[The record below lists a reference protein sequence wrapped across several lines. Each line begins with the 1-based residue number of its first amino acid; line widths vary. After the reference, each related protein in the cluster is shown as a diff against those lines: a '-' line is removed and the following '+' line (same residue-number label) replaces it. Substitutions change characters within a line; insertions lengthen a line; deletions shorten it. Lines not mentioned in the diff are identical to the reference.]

1 MGVAAGRSRRNRRE
15 VIEEVLVAAV
25 GHELAGHGD
34 HAVWTCLKGPGGCY
48 RVGGLVALVGRDD
61 AADLGKVG
69 VAMACSAPG
78 GSGVGDE
85 GGALLEGAIDEAVVG
100 ALAEDAGAGPRVQS
114 RGVAAA
120 AAHACRRRRLCG
132 ADAAG
137 HMAATTRG
145 PWRSRFP
152 VLVCG
157 RGAGVLPTRAGM

>member
-1 MGVAAGRSRRNRRE
+1 MGVTAGRSRRNRRE

-34 HAVWTCLKGPGGCY
+34 HAVWTCLEGRSGCY

-61 AADLGKVG
+61 AADLGKAG
-69 VAMACSAPG
+69 VVVARSAPG

-85 GGALLEGAIDEAVVG
+85 GGALLEGAVDDAVVG

-114 RGVAAA
+114 RSGAAA
-120 AAHACRRRRLCG
+120 AARACRRRCLCG

-137 HMAATTRG
+137 AQGGDRTWAMALKVPRPRVRA
-145 PWRSRFP
+145 WRW
-152 VLVCG
+152 
-157 RGAGVLPTRAGM
+157 GAAYM

>member
-1 MGVAAGRSRRNRRE
+1 M
-15 VIEEVLVAAV
+15 IEEVLVAAV

-34 HAVWTCLKGPGGCY
+34 RAVWTCLEGPGRCY

-69 VAMACSAPG
+69 VAVACSAPG

-100 ALAEDAGAGPRVQS
+100 ALAEDTGAGPRVRS
-114 RGVAAA
+114 RRAAA
-120 AAHACRRRRLCG
+120 ARACRHRCRLCG

-137 HMAATTRG
+137 VQGGDRAWAMALKVPG
-145 PWRSRFP
+145 PRVRAWRW
-152 VLVCG
+152 
-157 RGAGVLPTRAGM
+157 GAAYPCWDVKVEDG